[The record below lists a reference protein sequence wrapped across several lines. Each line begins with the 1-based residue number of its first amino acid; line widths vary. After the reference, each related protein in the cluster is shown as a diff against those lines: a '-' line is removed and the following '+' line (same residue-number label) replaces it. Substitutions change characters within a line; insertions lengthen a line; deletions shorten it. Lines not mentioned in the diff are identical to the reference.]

1 MRARVSMAVLVLLT
15 ATTVPL
21 CASGLDDKIF
31 NQQTIDALA
40 LKASQAQ
47 PREQCF
53 LYAQLMHQMVEVSLR
68 QYNAG
73 EEEKA
78 TGMLKQIQSV
88 AHKIHLTLTDDDKR
102 LKDSEILL
110 RTPPSAYPRCST
122 TAALKTAK
130 SSSRPSPRSTRRR
143 AKPCSRSSASS
154 SGASQFGVHP
164 PANTSLLAQ

>member
-1 MRARVSMAVLVLLT
+1 MAVLVLLT

-110 RTPPSAYPRCST
+110 RH
-122 TAALKTAK
+122 TAFRLSEMLHN
-130 SSSRPSPRSTRRR
+130 SSFEDREIVQQT
-143 AKPCSRSSASS
+143 
-154 SGASQFGVHP
+154 
-164 PANTSLLAQ
+164 LAQVNQAQSETMLEVFRK